1 MKTVKQAERDA
12 RRLFRLVCIDGSV
25 DDRRVR
31 GVVKRLIAPPQAGN
45 LLVLSRFQRLVRLN
59 REQHSAR
66 VTSAA
71 LLPAEIRSQLE
82 TAVARMYGPG
92 IEISFTEDPT
102 LLGGIRLRVG
112 SDVYDGTVQGRLMEL
127 ADHF

>member
-12 RRLFRLVCIDGSV
+12 RRLFRLVRTNGSV

-31 GVVKRLIAPPQAGN
+31 DVFRRLIASPQPGK
-45 LLVLSRFQRLVRLN
+45 LLVLSRFQRLVRLY

-66 VTSAA
+66 VTSAVP
-71 LLPAEIRSQLE
+71 LPTEIRSQLE
-82 TAVARMYGPG
+82 AAVARMYGPS
-92 IEISFTEDPT
+92 IEISFSEDPT

-127 ADHF
+127 ADRF